1 MAMTDIAAHNGTLA
15 AALWPQSGKLG
26 EMSAPARNALL
37 AVAGSLLLW
46 ACAKIQVPFYPVP
59 VSMGTFA
66 VLAIGMAYGPRLGA
80 VTLLLYLAE
89 GAAGLPVFANT
100 PERGIGLAYMMGPT
114 GGYLV
119 GYVLAAAAVGGL
131 AARGWDR
138 NVFTAAAAMLFGNAL
153 IYIPGLFW
161 LGVLFGWDKPILDWG
176 LTPFVIGDLLKLALV
191 AAGLPLA
198 WKLFG
203 RRMAARQREAIG
215 RRFD

>member
-100 PERGIGLAYMMGPT
+100 PERGIGLA
-114 GGYLV
+114 
-119 GYVLAAAAVGGL
+119 
-131 AARGWDR
+131 ARGWDR

-198 WKLFG
+198 WKLLAKRG
-203 RRMAARQREAIG
+203 
-215 RRFD
+215 

>member
-1 MAMTDIAAHNGTLA
+1 MALTDIEARNGTLA
-15 AALWPQSGKLG
+15 AALWPQTGKFG
-26 EMSAPARNALL
+26 EMSELARNALL

-80 VTLLLYLAE
+80 VTVLLYLAE

-100 PERGIGLAYMMGPT
+100 PERGIGLAYMVGPT

-131 AARGWDR
+131 AERGWDR
-138 NVFTAAAAMLFGNAL
+138 NVFTAAAAMLVGNAL

-161 LGVLFGWDKPILDWG
+161 LGLLFGWDKPILAWG
-176 LTPFVIGDLLKLALV
+176 LTPFVLGDLLKLALV
-191 AAGLPLA
+191 AASLPLA
-198 WKLFG
+198 WKLL
-203 RRMAARQREAIG
+203 ARKN
-215 RRFD
+215 